1 MIGNI
6 GPLTEVT
13 GTGNYKH
20 GAIRNTAL
28 YKVTCREHGDVT
40 REESGFSVEEAPLE
54 QAALYRQRHLAKHL
68 AALSH
73 EMTEAA
79 R

>member
-6 GPLTEVT
+6 GPLTEVK

-40 REESGFSVEEAPLE
+40 RE
-54 QAALYRQRHLAKHL
+54 
-68 AALSH
+68 
-73 EMTEAA
+73 
-79 R
+79 